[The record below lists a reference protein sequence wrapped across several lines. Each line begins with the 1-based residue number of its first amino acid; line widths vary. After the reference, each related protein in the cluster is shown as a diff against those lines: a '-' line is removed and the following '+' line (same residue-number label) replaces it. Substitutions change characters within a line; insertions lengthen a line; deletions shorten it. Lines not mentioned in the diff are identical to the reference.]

1 MSVLDKTIRGE
12 NALRKGKGN
21 PEQGEQRT
29 GGNKIF

>member
-1 MSVLDKTIRGE
+1 MNVLNRTIPGE